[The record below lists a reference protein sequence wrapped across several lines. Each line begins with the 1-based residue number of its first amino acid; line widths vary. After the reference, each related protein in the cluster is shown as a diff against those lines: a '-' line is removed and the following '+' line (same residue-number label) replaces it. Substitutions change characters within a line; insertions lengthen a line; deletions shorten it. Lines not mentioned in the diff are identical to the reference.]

1 MNLFLFLVFLVSVF
15 SVFYSYVLFPLLLKV
30 LANGKGVVNLP
41 DDKETSVSILIA
53 AFNEENVIR
62 QKIETVLSCDYP
74 SDKIEILIGS
84 DCSSDKTN
92 DIVNELILK
101 DNRVRLFEFD
111 KRRGKPSV
119 VNDLVKAAKF
129 PLIILTD
136 ANVYFEKNTITKLVR
151 HFSDE
156 KIGLVGANIL
166 NIGIK
171 KDGISMQEKSYIQ
184 RENLIK
190 YYEGIVFGTMMGP
203 FGGCYILRKNL
214 FENVPAD
221 SLVDD
226 FYISMKI
233 LENGFKCV
241 NDLEAICY
249 EDIPNEVSVEFK
261 RKARISAGN
270 FQNLSRFKKF
280 LMNPFHAAGFCFISH
295 KFIRWITPLFLLSS
309 LVSLFFLIPRSN
321 YFLFLFIAELVLLA
335 TPIFDWLLKRV
346 GVNNKLIRFVAY
358 FSMMNLALVKGYFIF
373 QKGIKSGMWTPTKRG
388 VE

>member
-15 SVFYSYVLFPLLLKV
+15 LVFYSYVLFPLLLKIM
-30 LANGKGVVNLP
+30 AKGKALGSFPENNQQG
-41 DDKETSVSILIA
+41 VSILIA
-53 AFNEENVIR
+53 AFNEEGVIE
-62 QKIETVLSCDYP
+62 QKIKSVLACDYP
-74 SDKIEILIGS
+74 IDKIEILIGS
-84 DCSSDKTN
+84 DSSSDRTN
-92 DIVNELILK
+92 EIVKAISTYDK
-101 DNRVRLFEFD
+101 RVQLFEFTE
-111 KRRGKPSV
+111 RRGKPSV
-119 VNDLVKAAKF
+119 MNDLMSAAKF
-129 PLIILTD
+129 PLVILTD
-136 ANVYFEKNTITKLVR
+136 ANVYFETNTITSLVR
-151 HFSDE
+151 HFADE

-166 NIGIK
+166 NIGMK

-226 FYISMKI
+226 FYISMKV
-233 LENGFKCV
+233 LEKGYKCL

-309 LVSLFFLIPRSN
+309 LVSLFLLIPRSN

-373 QKGIKSGMWTPTKRG
+373 QKGIKSGVWTPTKRR
-388 VE
+388 EK